1 MINYTRLVS
10 KIWGPGHCD
19 NHECKKYGK
28 SIRAKVI
35 LNWIETFLSE
45 KPFSSKEV
53 YNHYVKEMKV
63 VSIERAAQNQN
74 SLLSFR
80 SQMTGLLEKKQK
92 IKDLMLEY
100 HKDEK
105 IKNVY
110 MGDLLKLDAD
120 IEENQKNLDRV
131 HSRITK
137 EKHSILTYAEFIEL
151 FDTMATT
158 LAQIQNMKD
167 LDSLVKK
174 MFLNF
179 TIREKNITEF
189 TLNVP
194 FKALYDLKISTCA
207 GGET

>member
-1 MINYTRLVS
+1 MIDLKTTAEFLEVLTGALQGQETQENIKEYRYV
-10 KIWGPGHCD
+10 I
-19 NHECKKYGK
+19 YARK
-28 SIRAKVI
+28 S
-35 LNWIETFLSE
+35 TDYSE
-45 KPFSSKEV
+45 KQV
-53 YNHYVKEMKV
+53 
-63 VSIERAAQNQN
+63 R
-74 SLLSFR
+74 SLSDQVLECRDF
-80 SQMTGLLEKKQK
+80 GEEKKQK

-131 HSRITK
+131 QSRITK

-194 FKALYDLKISTCA
+194 FKALYDLKISNCA
-207 GGET
+207 QGGT